1 MGSLVV
7 FSGFGSVLSFQNDGA
22 REMNYLVAVSGGI
35 DSVVLLDML
44 AGDKNHRIVVAHF
57 DHGIR
62 DDSAAD
68 ARFVGELAKKYH
80 VPFVTMREEL
90 GASASEELAR
100 TRRYAFLNEQAK
112 KFNAVVVTAHHQDDV
127 LETIAI
133 NSTRGTGWRGLSV
146 FDNKIVI
153 RPLLYLTKEKIRDYA
168 LAKRLEWV
176 EDSTNQ
182 MTTYLRNRLR
192 RKIATNVPAVQREEI
207 VRIWENQ
214 KILKREIDKNVQQYI
229 RDDGEYS
236 RYFFTQIDE
245 QVAAEL
251 LRAIILDKTGAG
263 PTRPQLVRAVL
274 AIKTIQAGKTFE
286 LGAGVALHFTESIF
300 IVKTP

>member
-1 MGSLVV
+1 
-7 FSGFGSVLSFQNDGA
+7 
-22 REMNYLVAVSGGI
+22 MNYLVAVSGGI

-44 AGDKNHRIVVAHF
+44 VNEKNHRIVVAHF

-68 ARFVGELAKKYH
+68 ARFVSGLAKKYH

-90 GASASEELAR
+90 GSGASEELAR
-100 TRRYAFLNEQAK
+100 ARRYSFLNEQAK
-112 KFNAVVVTAHHQDDV
+112 KFSAVIVTAHHQDDI

-133 NSTRGTGWRGLSV
+133 NTTRGTGWRGVSV
-146 FDNKIVI
+146 FDNKTII
-153 RPLLYLTKEKIRDYA
+153 RPLLYLTKEKIRDYG

-182 MTTYLRNRLR
+182 EVAYLRNRLR
-192 RKIATNVPAVQREEI
+192 RKIAIALPTTRRQAI
-207 VRIWENQ
+207 IRIWENQ
-214 KILKREIDKNVQQYI
+214 KILKREIDKNVQRYV
-229 RDDGEYS
+229 REDGEYS

-245 QVAAEL
+245 RVAREL
-251 LRAIILDKTGAG
+251 LRAIILAKTGVG
-263 PTRPQLVRAVL
+263 PTRPQLARAVL

-286 LGAGVALHFTESIF
+286 LGGGVALHFTESIF